1 MASQPEK
8 IYEISN
14 SLEQQVAHLL
24 PSKAKF
30 VHYTSLAGFY
40 GITES
45 ARLRFT
51 SAKSTND
58 PSEFLFGESVVTK
71 ALEDLLSEESG
82 DDLIIIR
89 NCLAIFP
96 SRKFQPFVFCMS
108 EVMDA
113 EEENVGELSQWRLY
127 GSDGRGIALVFNVES
142 TAMLTKLQNFASL
155 PRRVVYGEEDGI
167 ALVKS
172 EVKDFLVKV
181 ATISH
186 EIDLTD
192 GLKQQEM
199 GQLLGN
205 KVFWLP
211 SVIKHKAYKH
221 EREVRL
227 IRGDIGEHV
236 GNPLVFFEKNGVQ
249 RPSIERSISELLGS
263 PPNQYH
269 SSPISKVIVGP
280 SSDQAAIEDS
290 INHFLSARN
299 WTVPV
304 VRSNI
309 PYRVF

>member
-1 MASQPEK
+1 MEK
-8 IYEISN
+8 LFEISN

-24 PSKAKF
+24 PSKSKF
-30 VHYTSLAGFY
+30 VHYTSLVGFY

-71 ALEDLLSEESG
+71 ALEILAAEEVGNDLT
-82 DDLIIIR
+82 IIR
-89 NCLAIFP
+89 NCLSIFP
-96 SRKFQPFVFCMS
+96 SRRFQPFVFCMS
-108 EVMDA
+108 EVMDD
-113 EEENVGELSQWRLY
+113 EEDSVGELSQWRLY
-127 GSDGRGIALVFNVES
+127 GSDGRGVALVFDVES
-142 TAMLTKLQNFASL
+142 TTMLTKLQNFASF
-155 PRRVVYGEEDGI
+155 PRRVVYGEDDGI

-172 EVKDFLVKV
+172 EVKDFLVKL
-181 ATISH
+181 AAISSGV
-186 EIDLTD
+186 DLSEPMD
-192 GLKQQEM
+192 LVRM
-199 GQLLGN
+199 GELLGN

-211 SVIKHKAYKH
+211 SVIKHKAYEH

-249 RPSIERSISELLGS
+249 RPSIDRSISELLGS

-280 SSDQAAIEDS
+280 SADQAAIEDS

-299 WTVPV
+299 WSIPV